1 MMWTS
6 AGTGR
11 VFAGEADVVIRPTNY
26 GLAKAG
32 VIYIH
37 GAEGEPGGGLTWMKV
52 PERIPLL
59 RAIAAAGHTII
70 SADLGGVATWGN
82 DTAQSRITAAR
93 VYLQT
98 LAGVTAG
105 RVILVGQSMGGQN
118 ALIWAKNNP
127 TLVHCAVVII
137 PVIDLADIRDNRGLG
152 ASIDSAYPGGY
163 NQATM
168 GAARNPATFAAAG
181 ALNGIPIQCWY
192 GSSDALCLP
201 AFTQTFATK
210 ANGCELHSLPGGH
223 AEATAGAVDNAAVLA
238 FIAANAAG

>member
-1 MMWTS
+1 MMWTN
-6 AGTGR
+6 AGLGR
-11 VFAGEADVVIRPTNY
+11 VFAGEADVIIRPTNY
-26 GLAKAG
+26 GPAKAG
-32 VIYIH
+32 VIYVH

-59 RAIAAAGHTII
+59 RAIAAAGHSII

-82 DTAQSRITAAR
+82 DTALSRISAAR
-93 VYLQT
+93 TYLQS

-118 ALIWAKNNP
+118 SLVWAKNNP
-127 TLVHCAVVII
+127 TLVHCVVAII
-137 PVIDLADIRDNRGLG
+137 PVIDLADIHDNRGLG
-152 ASIDSAYPGGY
+152 ASIDSAYAGGY

-192 GSSDALCLP
+192 GATDTLCLP
-201 AFTQTFATK
+201 GFTEVFATK
-210 ANGCELHSLPGGH
+210 ADDCELHSLPGGH
-223 AEATAGAVDNAAVLA
+223 AEATAGAVDPAAVLA
-238 FIAANAAG
+238 FLRANTA